1 MKLVKA
7 RIRNYRSIRDTG
19 EFNIENDKT
28 ILVGPNEAGKT
39 AVLRALQQIKPP
51 ESVQKFNALRDYP
64 RALYNDITTGK
75 VTPETTPVVTG
86 WFEFTDDEKSNLPED
101 IRNNLYEFTRYLD
114 NSATHRF
121 VGSKPPGTIA
131 LVRSDLLRFAKH
143 LDKEC
148 DDEPSTA
155 EVNTLLEG
163 QSDTQTLSTAF
174 ANEALK
180 WVLSKEVHFD
190 ENNDVEKSRFEKLKT
205 NLILPINRAKALF
218 FAESNIPIFVLFNNY
233 FKVRPIIHLKKLADR
248 EENQS
253 LDEDW
258 FDYGNQCLMKLLG
271 FSARVLSDLG
281 IISDSRNDDIDEFE
295 NNREQ
300 LDKRNYQ
307 LNAASVKLT
316 KEIRDIW
323 RPSAN
328 RPEADK
334 LRIVADGQYM
344 KVVVEDDLGVEIEL
358 DQRSEGFQWMVSF
371 FTVFFAEA
379 QDKHENAILL
389 LDEPGM
395 SLHAL
400 KQRQFRE
407 TISRL
412 AQENQTIFTTHSPF
426 LVGPNELDLVR
437 VVEMPSR
444 EAGTQV
450 HTTITSTDPAAILPL
465 QEALGY
471 DLASTLFSSKRNLVL
486 EGLTDYWYLQALS
499 DLANAEGKQGLPDNI
514 SLVPASSA
522 GKVVYF
528 ATILHSNNL
537 KVAALLD
544 SDKAGDDAAKQ
555 DTLVHTL
562 GNNRILRT
570 ADFMPKESSVK
581 ASEIEDLIRDT
592 LANVAFER
600 FGVDVSEI
608 ENKQKSRP
616 IIDLFEAEIPEFSK
630 YQLAKAF
637 LRWSKDHD
645 FSDLKKHEAVSIL
658 GLLKSAKDSLK

>member
-7 RIRNYRSIRDTG
+7 HIRNYRSIRDTG
-19 EFNIENDKT
+19 VFDVDSEKT

-39 AVLRALQQIKPP
+39 AVLKALQQLRAP
-51 ESVQKFNALRDYP
+51 EGVTSFSALRDYP

-75 VTPETTPVVTG
+75 VSPSETPVVTG
-86 WFEFTDDEKSNLPED
+86 WFEFSEAEQANLPAD
-101 IRNNLYEFTRYLD
+101 LQGKLYSFTRYLD
-114 NSATHRF
+114 NSATHQF
-121 VGSKPPGTIA
+121 VDAESVGTVASVKI
-131 LVRSDLLRFAKH
+131 DLLRLAKH
-143 LDKEC
+143 LD
-148 DDEPSTA
+148 DELEVGTNTE
-155 EVNTLLEG
+155 EVNALLAG
-163 QSDTQTLSTAF
+163 KYDHQSLTTKFAEKAKEWLS
-174 ANEALK
+174 
-180 WVLSKEVHFD
+180 SKEAHYD
-190 ENNDVEKSRFEKLKT
+190 EDNETETERFSRL
-205 NLILPINRAKALF
+205 NLALDKPIVRAKALK
-218 FAESNIPIFVLFNNY
+218 FAETSIPIFVLFNNY
-233 FKVRPIIHLKKLADR
+233 FRVRPIIHLKKLADR
-248 EENQS
+248 EENES

-281 IISDSRNDDIDEFE
+281 IIAESRNDNIEEFE

-316 KEIRDIW
+316 REIRDIW
-323 RPSAN
+323 KPSVD

-334 LRIVADGQYM
+334 LRIVVDGQYL

-400 KQRQFRE
+400 KQKQFRE

-426 LVGPNELDLVR
+426 LVGPNELELVR

-499 DLANAEGKQGLPDNI
+499 DLASADGKEGLPDNI

-528 ATILHSNNL
+528 ATILHSNDL

-562 GNNRILRT
+562 GNKKILRT
-570 ADFMPKESSVK
+570 ADFMPSGSTIK
-581 ASEIEDLIRDT
+581 APEIEDIIRDT
-592 LANVAFER
+592 LISIVTER
-600 FGVDVSEI
+600 FGVDVSELA
-608 ENKQKSRP
+608 NKQKSRP
-616 IIDLFEAEIPEFSK
+616 IIDLFDKEVPNFSK
-630 YQLAKAF
+630 YQLAKSF
-637 LRWSKDHD
+637 LKWSKDHE
-645 FSDLKKHEAVSIL
+645 FSNLKKHEIVSAL
-658 GLLKSAKDSLK
+658 GLLKAAKDSLK